1 MGSDDNDPWSERPD
15 LARVFLIEHRS
26 ALERRIID
34 NWINSAAASR
44 ADDAPRFLLASVGSP
59 SADDDEALRQFLGS
73 GSDCYFVP
81 LRVMWL
87 AGAGE
92 HQRGWGL
99 RRLLLGDSRAPGRIR
114 QHLVYRRDAGRARTL
129 IAAGAALSELR
140 ARFADA
146 NPANPGDTRGLAQF
160 IARQAVLALEKAERN
175 IRGSRYKVPRL
186 LEEEVLSRPRLL
198 QALGEEAERSNRPL
212 AGIMQEA
219 RDCLRE
225 MAPRHSTV
233 AVDMMAALGRYLYTR
248 GFDPAIDYLDADL
261 ERLRA
266 LSKQYPIAFLMTHKS
281 HLDGFLLMC
290 MFYDLDMPPVHLFG
304 GINMSFLG
312 LGALGRRSGAIFI
325 RRTMSGDNVYKAVF
339 KQYID
344 YLAEK
349 RFPLL
354 WALEGTRSRTGK
366 LMPPR
371 YGLINYVVD
380 SYVRAASTDMILM
393 PISIAYDQVPEV
405 GDYIAEQKGVGKRP
419 ESASWFMQYISGL
432 RNPFGRIHVRFGE
445 GVKLSEVL
453 GEPHPDLRVGALD
466 VQKIAFRLAV
476 DANSVTPILG
486 TSLIA
491 LVLAAAGGKAMTLS
505 ELAEEC
511 AAMVRL
517 VRKLRLPVSGDV
529 NLAGMEVLQRMLGQ
543 LVHTGVLL
551 RYEGGQEP
559 LFAIA
564 PDAIMAAS
572 YYRNAAIHFLV
583 IGAIAELALVEVAR
597 RDCVNALGTLH
608 EESLRL
614 RDLLKFEF
622 FFHEKAHFIEELE
635 QHLDIREPT
644 WRASL
649 GEDGRALY
657 TLLWSMHPLL
667 APGVLRPFV
676 ESYLVVAEA
685 LTMQAPDETPEPK
698 TLLRFCM
705 SLGRQ
710 RALQQRIASEESAAK
725 VYLENGLLVAKAR
738 GLLDPATAGLALA
751 RSAHH
756 EELDQMARRIAF
768 VAALAEN
775 RRLGLDAG
783 VGVEPIAR

>member
-1 MGSDDNDPWSERPD
+1 MCIR
-15 LARVFLIEHRS
+15 
-26 ALERRIID
+26 
-34 NWINSAAASR
+34 
-44 ADDAPRFLLASVGSP
+44 
-59 SADDDEALRQFLGS
+59 
-73 GSDCYFVP
+73 
-81 LRVMWL
+81 
-87 AGAGE
+87 
-92 HQRGWGL
+92 
-99 RRLLLGDSRAPGRIR
+99 DS
-114 QHLVYRRDAGRARTL
+114 
-129 IAAGAALSELR
+129 
-140 ARFADA
+140 
-146 NPANPGDTRGLAQF
+146 RGLAQF

-281 HLDGFLLMC
+281 HLDGFLLMS

-476 DANSVTPILG
+476 DAL
-486 TSLIA
+486 SLI
-491 LVLAAAGGKAMTLS
+491 
-505 ELAEEC
+505 
-511 AAMVRL
+511 
-517 VRKLRLPVSGDV
+517 
-529 NLAGMEVLQRMLGQ
+529 
-543 LVHTGVLL
+543 H
-551 RYEGGQEP
+551 
-559 LFAIA
+559 I
-564 PDAIMAAS
+564 
-572 YYRNAAIHFLV
+572 
-583 IGAIAELALVEVAR
+583 
-597 RDCVNALGTLH
+597 
-608 EESLRL
+608 
-614 RDLLKFEF
+614 
-622 FFHEKAHFIEELE
+622 
-635 QHLDIREPT
+635 
-644 WRASL
+644 
-649 GEDGRALY
+649 
-657 TLLWSMHPLL
+657 
-667 APGVLRPFV
+667 
-676 ESYLVVAEA
+676 
-685 LTMQAPDETPEPK
+685 
-698 TLLRFCM
+698 
-705 SLGRQ
+705 
-710 RALQQRIASEESAAK
+710 
-725 VYLENGLLVAKAR
+725 
-738 GLLDPATAGLALA
+738 
-751 RSAHH
+751 
-756 EELDQMARRIAF
+756 
-768 VAALAEN
+768 
-775 RRLGLDAG
+775 
-783 VGVEPIAR
+783 

>member
-1 MGSDDNDPWSERPD
+1 MS
-15 LARVFLIEHRS
+15 
-26 ALERRIID
+26 
-34 NWINSAAASR
+34 
-44 ADDAPRFLLASVGSP
+44 
-59 SADDDEALRQFLGS
+59 
-73 GSDCYFVP
+73 
-81 LRVMWL
+81 
-87 AGAGE
+87 
-92 HQRGWGL
+92 
-99 RRLLLGDSRAPGRIR
+99 
-114 QHLVYRRDAGRARTL
+114 
-129 IAAGAALSELR
+129 
-140 ARFADA
+140 
-146 NPANPGDTRGLAQF
+146 
-160 IARQAVLALEKAERN
+160 
-175 IRGSRYKVPRL
+175 
-186 LEEEVLSRPRLL
+186 
-198 QALGEEAERSNRPL
+198 
-212 AGIMQEA
+212 
-219 RDCLRE
+219 
-225 MAPRHSTV
+225 
-233 AVDMMAALGRYLYTR
+233 
-248 GFDPAIDYLDADL
+248 
-261 ERLRA
+261 
-266 LSKQYPIAFLMTHKS
+266 
-281 HLDGFLLMC
+281 

-405 GDYIAEQKGVGKRP
+405 GDYIAEHKGVGKRP

-517 VRKLRLPVSGDV
+517 VHKLRLPVSGDV

-608 EESLRL
+608 EEALRL

-635 QHLDIREPT
+635 QHLDIREPSLARQPRRGWARAVHPALVDAST
-644 WRASL
+644 ARPRRAAPVCRELPRGGRGAHHASTRRDTRTEDAVAFLHEPRAPARPAAAHRERGIGGQGLPGKRLAGGEGARPARSRHRRAGARAQRASR
-649 GEDGRALY
+649 GTRSDGATDRVCCRAGRE
-657 TLLWSMHPLL
+657 S
-667 APGVLRPFV
+667 APG
-676 ESYLVVAEA
+676 
-685 LTMQAPDETPEPK
+685 
-698 TLLRFCM
+698 
-705 SLGRQ
+705 
-710 RALQQRIASEESAAK
+710 
-725 VYLENGLLVAKAR
+725 
-738 GLLDPATAGLALA
+738 
-751 RSAHH
+751 
-756 EELDQMARRIAF
+756 ARR
-768 VAALAEN
+768 
-775 RRLGLDAG
+775 RRGRGTDRPL
-783 VGVEPIAR
+783 E